1 MPNVRVAR
9 RYAEG
14 LWGYAQSVKEESAVV
29 ADMQS
34 LLKIIK
40 ESRELQ
46 LFLKSP
52 IIETKKKIQIA
63 CEMFKSF
70 SQTSQHFIT
79 IVFRHHR
86 EIELL
91 GIANQVLHIYDDYN
105 GIQRVSIVSAIPLD
119 KDIISGILTTNSH
132 INAQKAIVKNA
143 VDETIIGG
151 YILRVGDEQV
161 DASVK
166 NKLNNIKKK
175 LEEKVF

>member
-14 LWGYAQSVKEESAVV
+14 LWSYALSVKEEDKVV

-40 ESRELQ
+40 ESKELQ

-63 CEMFKSF
+63 YEMFKSF
-70 SQTSQHFIT
+70 SQTSQRFIAL
-79 IVFRHHR
+79 VFNHKR
-86 EIELL
+86 EIELK
-91 GIANQVLHIYDDYN
+91 GIARQLLQLHDNYN
-105 GIQRVSIVSAIPLD
+105 GVQRVSIVSAIPLD
-119 KDIISGILTTNSH
+119 KQMITKILSTNNR
-132 INAQKAIVKNA
+132 INKEKAIVENI
-143 VDETIIGG
+143 VDESVLGG
-151 YILRVGDEQV
+151 YILRVGDEQI
-161 DASVK
+161 DASVT

>member
-14 LWGYAQSVKEESAVV
+14 LWDYALSMKEEDRVV

-52 IIETKKKIQIA
+52 IIETRRKIQIA
-63 CEMFKSF
+63 HEMFKSF
-70 SQTSQHFIT
+70 SQTSQRFIAL
-79 IVFRHHR
+79 VFNHKR
-86 EIELL
+86 EVELP
-91 GIANQVLHIYDDYN
+91 GIAHQLLQLHDDYN
-105 GIQRVSIVSAIPLD
+105 GVQRVHIVSAIPLD
-119 KDIISGILTTNSH
+119 KKMITNILTTNNR
-132 INAQKAIVKNA
+132 INKEKAIVENT
-143 VDETIIGG
+143 VDESVIGG

-166 NKLNNIKKK
+166 NKLNNIRKK